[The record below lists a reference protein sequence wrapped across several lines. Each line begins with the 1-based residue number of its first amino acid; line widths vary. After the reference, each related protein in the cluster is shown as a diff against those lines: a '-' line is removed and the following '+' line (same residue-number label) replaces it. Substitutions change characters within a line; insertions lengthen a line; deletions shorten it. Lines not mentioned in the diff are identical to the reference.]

1 MTEYRPIGI
10 VHSPLRTRGS
20 PPFQSSFSRAEGT
33 IEIYPEFRAGLRDLD
48 AFSHIIVI
56 AEFNQAERQALSEHP
71 LLDGEA
77 HHGIFACRH
86 FNRPNP
92 IGLSYAA
99 LREIRNGTLVVSG
112 IDLLEGTPVL
122 DIKPYIPA
130 FDCIPGAGTG
140 WVTQEHVDR
149 LRAAGSGAGHQ

>member
-20 PPFQSSFSRAEGT
+20 PPFQSSFSKAEGT
-33 IEIYPEFRAGLRDLD
+33 IEIYPEFRAGLRDLE

-56 AEFNQAERQALSEHP
+56 AEFNQAERQALCEHP

-77 HHGIFACRH
+77 QHGIFACRH

-99 LREIRNGTLVVSG
+99 LKDIRDGTLAVSG
-112 IDLLEGTPVL
+112 LDLLDGTPVL

-130 FDCIPGAGTG
+130 FDSIPGAGAG

-149 LRAAGSGAGHQ
+149 LRAAGNGTGHR